1 MCRFFY
7 NLKINIQNDELSE
20 NKVRLSIME
29 KKYETAQ
36 KEGEEKSNKLQ
47 HDIEELKASLAK
59 NEK

>member
-1 MCRFFY
+1 
-7 NLKINIQNDELSE
+7 LSE

-29 KKYETAQ
+29 KKYETVQ
-36 KEGEEKSNKLQ
+36 KEGEEKSNKLL